1 MSDQIFL
8 CYRRDDTAGYAG
20 RLYDRL
26 AARFGADRVFMDI
39 DGIGLGTDFVEEI
52 EKAVGACK
60 IQIVLI
66 GRRWLTLTDSQG
78 NRRLDDPEDYVRVE
92 IESALKRKIRVIPAL
107 VAGAAMPEL
116 AGLPESLK
124 PLRRRQGIE
133 ISHAG
138 FDGDVSQLIKRLE
151 RILGE
156 EGRAPEPEPTP
167 GIVGWWGK
175 LSDQAKGI
183 VSLVSV
189 GVFIGLLFWLATSIL
204 GGGTPGTTGT
214 PTADMTKADLATAI
228 SILQTQLITTPEAT
242 PTPNPLFGTI
252 TAVMEEIMRVTPT
265 ATLTPTADRTGTVA
279 ALLTQVAVSATPEV
293 DRDPTITPTPTAM
306 LEPAMPF
313 EVQAGGPAYISN
325 IAHPQY
331 GCNWLGVAG
340 QVFDQKDS
348 PIVNLGVSLTGTLGG
363 DPVKHLEISGTA
375 PQYGESG
382 FEFKLADTPIA
393 SSGTLSIQLLGD
405 DGQPLTDPIF
415 FDTSD
420 NCDENLVLINLV
432 QISLVPLAS
441 EQEVSGKGM
450 FIWKLQD
457 VEGGDPDAVAEVAVE
472 ADLSFVII
480 KVADGI
486 QYYRHITDEGRDL
499 LPQTI
504 DALHIKGIQVWG
516 LHYVRGDDPKEEA
529 LVGSYRVKDLGLDGY
544 VIDAEAEFKQAGM
557 DEAASIFMSTLR
569 ANLPDVPVG
578 LSSYRFPSYHPQFP
592 FEEFLE
598 KTDYMMPQLF
608 WISADNPQ
616 EQLEK
621 SIGEFA
627 RLAPDLPIIPVGP
640 TFVEINWTPTAE
652 QISEFLYAAQEAGL
666 PAVAFWE
673 WSSAREALPTS
684 IWNTISQ
691 FEWNRTYA
699 DE

>member
-39 DGIGLGTDFVEEI
+39 DGIDLGTDFVEEI
-52 EKAVGACK
+52 EKAVGSCK

-66 GRRWLTLTDSQG
+66 GKRWLTLTDNQG
-78 NRRLDDPEDYVRVE
+78 NRRLDDPEDYVRLE

-107 VAGAAMPEL
+107 VAGAEMPGLES
-116 AGLPESLK
+116 LPESLK

-138 FDGDVSQLIKRLE
+138 FDGDVAQLIKRLE

-156 EGRAPEPEPTP
+156 EERVPEPEPTS
-167 GIVGWWGK
+167 GILGWWKK
-175 LSDQAKGI
+175 LSDQARGI
-183 VSLVSV
+183 ISLAGV
-189 GVFIGLLFWLATSIL
+189 GLFIGLIFWIASMMFAPSGPSEVILTGEANATEISL
-204 GGGTPGTTGT
+204 LR
-214 PTADMTKADLATAI
+214 TKIATVSGNKI
-228 SILQTQLITTPEAT
+228 EVT

-279 ALLTQVAVSATPEV
+279 VLLTQHAVSATPEA
-293 DRDPTITPTPTAM
+293 DRDPTIIPTLTAT
-306 LEPAMPF
+306 LEPAKPF

-331 GCNWLGVAG
+331 GCSWLGVAG
-340 QVFDQKDS
+340 QVFDQKDA
-348 PIVNLGVSLTGTLGG
+348 PVVNLGVSLTGMLG
-363 DPVKHLEISGTA
+363 DTEINQLVFSGSAT
-375 PQYGESG
+375 QYGESG
-382 FEFKLADTPIA
+382 FEFKLAEMPIA
-393 SSGTLSIQLLGD
+393 SSGTLYIQLLGD
-405 DGQPLTDPIF
+405 DGQPLTDPIY

-432 QISLVPLAS
+432 QTSLVHLVS
-441 EQEVSGKGM
+441 DQEVSGKGM

-457 VEGGDPDAVAEVAVE
+457 VEGGNPDAVAEAAVE
-472 ADLSFVII
+472 AGLSFVII

-486 QYYRHITDEGRDL
+486 DYYRHYTEDGRDL
-499 LPQTI
+499 LPPTI

-516 LHYVRGDDPKEEA
+516 LHYVHGNDPKEEA

-544 VIDAEAEFKQAGM
+544 VIDAEAEFKGAGM
-557 DEAASIFMSTLR
+557 DEAATLFMNTLR

-578 LSSYRFPSYHPQFP
+578 LSSYRFPSYHAQFP
-592 FEEFLE
+592 FEEFLA
-598 KTDYMMPQLF
+598 KIDYMMPQLF
-608 WISADNPQ
+608 WISAANPQ
-616 EQLEK
+616 EQLER

-640 TFVEINWTPTAE
+640 TFVEFGWEPTAG
-652 QISEFLYAAQEAGL
+652 QILEFLNAAQEAGL
-666 PAVAFWE
+666 PAAAFWE
-673 WSSAREALPTS
+673 WSSAREVLPVS

-691 FEWNRTYA
+691 FEWK
-699 DE
+699 